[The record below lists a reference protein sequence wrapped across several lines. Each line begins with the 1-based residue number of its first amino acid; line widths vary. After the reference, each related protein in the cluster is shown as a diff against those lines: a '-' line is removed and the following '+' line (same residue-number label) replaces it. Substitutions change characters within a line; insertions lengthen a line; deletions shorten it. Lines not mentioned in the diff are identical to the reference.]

1 MSHRRAVYLM
11 LLVTLLWS
19 TAGVVTRHLEAARG
33 FELTFWRSGFNAIA
47 LVIGLRWLRGP
58 AVWAQLRAAPR
69 LVWLSGL
76 CWAVMFTAFMVAL
89 SLTSVANVLVTMALG
104 PLLTALLSRLV
115 LKKQLPTRTW
125 WAIALASAGIAWM
138 FGHELGQGAEAGAS
152 ATGQGVLGMLVALGV
167 PLAAAVNWCVLQHV
181 GHAGQGAAS
190 PKNVEQGATTEPE
203 HSADAADAADD
214 MPLAVLLGALIS
226 MLAMLPLAWPM
237 QASAHDL
244 SLLAALGIFQLAIP
258 CLLVVRLSRVLS
270 GPELALLGQLEL
282 VLGVLWAWVWAG
294 EDPST
299 ATLLGGA
306 MVLAA
311 LLVNEL
317 LASATLLGARAAPNN
332 PSNQPP
338 NIPGERHDD
347 ARATTRS

>member
-47 LVIGLRWLRGP
+47 LMIGLRWLRGP
-58 AVWAQLRAAPR
+58 ALWAQLRAAPR

-89 SLTSVANVLVTMALG
+89 SLTSVSNVLVTMSLG

-115 LKKQLPTRTW
+115 LKRQLPARTW
-125 WAIALASAGIAWM
+125 WAIAVAGAGIAWM
-138 FGHELGQGAEAGAS
+138 FGHELGQGADSAVKAGGQG
-152 ATGQGVLGMLVALGV
+152 GQGVLGMLVALGV
-167 PLAAAVNWCVLQHV
+167 PLAAAVNWSVLQHV
-181 GHAGQGAAS
+181 GHGKAKPEAADEGA
-190 PKNVEQGATTEPE
+190 NEG
-203 HSADAADAADD
+203 ADAAGD

-226 MLAMLPLAWPM
+226 MLAMLPLAWPT
-237 QASAHDL
+237 QASPHDL
-244 SLLAALGIFQLAIP
+244 SLLAGLGIFQLAIP

-282 VLGVLWAWVWAG
+282 VLGVLWAWMWAG
-294 EDPST
+294 EDPT
-299 ATLLGGA
+299 AATLLGGA
-306 MVLAA
+306 MVLLA
-311 LLVNEL
+311 LLANEL
-317 LASATLLGARAAPNN
+317 LAWRKTLAANAGLQLANETKPLH
-332 PSNQPP
+332 SRR
-338 NIPGERHDD
+338 E
-347 ARATTRS
+347 A

>member
-1 MSHRRAVYLM
+1 MTHRRAVYLM

-47 LVIGLRWLRGP
+47 LVIGLRWLCGP
-58 AVWAQLRAAPR
+58 ALWAQLRAAPR

-115 LKKQLPTRTW
+115 LKKRLPTRTW

-138 FGHELGQGAEAGAS
+138 FGHELGQGAEVGAS
-152 ATGQGVLGMLVALGV
+152 ATGQGVLGMLVAMGV
-167 PLAAAVNWCVLQHV
+167 PFAAAINWCVLQHV
-181 GHAGQGAAS
+181 GHGSKAS
-190 PKNVEQGATTEPE
+190 
-203 HSADAADAADD
+203 DALED

-226 MLAMLPLAWPM
+226 TLAMLPLAWPM
-237 QASAHDL
+237 QASPHDL
-244 SLLAALGIFQLAIP
+244 TLLAGLGIFQLAIP
-258 CLLVVRLSRVLS
+258 CLLVVKLSRVLT

-282 VLGVLWAWVWAG
+282 VLGVLWAWLWAG
-294 EDPST
+294 ESPT
-299 ATLLGGA
+299 AATLLGGA
-306 MVLAA
+306 MVLLA
-311 LLVNEL
+311 LLANEL
-317 LASATLLGARAAPNN
+317 LAGRQALDANASLQQANESN
-332 PSNQPP
+332 PTHFRR
-338 NIPGERHDD
+338 E
-347 ARATTRS
+347 A

>member
-1 MSHRRAVYLM
+1 MSHRRAVLLM

-33 FELTFWRSGFNAIA
+33 FELTFWRSGFNALA
-47 LVIGLRWLRGP
+47 LIVGLRWLRGP
-58 AVWAQLRAAPR
+58 QLWAQLLAAPR

-115 LKKQLPTRTW
+115 LKQRMAARTW

-138 FGHELGQGAEAGAS
+138 FGHEFGQGRADTA
-152 ATGQGVLGMLVALGV
+152 GQGVLGMLVALGV

-181 GHAGQGAAS
+181 GHGDKASDAVDPGA
-190 PKNVEQGATTEPE
+190 
-203 HSADAADAADD
+203 D
-214 MPLAVLLGALIS
+214 MPLAVLFGALIS
-226 MLAMLPLAWPM
+226 ALAMLPLAWPM
-237 QASAHDL
+237 QASLHDL
-244 SLLAALGIFQLAIP
+244 SLLAGLGVFQLAIP
-258 CLLVVRLSRVLS
+258 CLLAVRLSRVLI

-294 EDPST
+294 EAPSS
-299 ATLLGGA
+299 AALAGGA
-306 MVLAA
+306 MVLLA
-311 LLVNEL
+311 LAGNEA
-317 LASATLLGARAAPNN
+317 LAWRKRPAIGTGIGQRNST
-332 PSNQPP
+332 QPKQYP
-338 NIPGERHDD
+338 RRE
-347 ARATTRS
+347 A

>member
-33 FELTFWRSGFNAIA
+33 FELTFWRSGFNALA
-47 LVIGLRWLRGP
+47 LIIGLRWLRGS
-58 AVWAQLRAAPR
+58 ALWRQLRDAPR

-115 LKKQLPTRTW
+115 LKQQMPARTW

-138 FGHELGQGAEAGAS
+138 FGHEFGQSVATT
-152 ATGQGVLGMLVALGV
+152 TGQGVLGMLVALGV

-181 GHAGQGAAS
+181 GHAGNSDKAA
-190 PKNVEQGATTEPE
+190 E
-203 HSADAADAADD
+203 D

-226 MLAMLPLAWPM
+226 TLAMLPLAWPL
-237 QASAHDL
+237 QASWHDI
-244 SLLAALGIFQLAIP
+244 SLLAGLGVFQLAIP
-258 CLLVVRLSRVLS
+258 CLLAVRLSRVLS

-294 EDPST
+294 EDPSS
-299 ATLLGGA
+299 AALAGGA
-306 MVLAA
+306 MVLLA
-311 LLVNEL
+311 LAGNEI
-317 LASATLLGARAAPNN
+317 LAWRKPSSLG
-332 PSNQPP
+332 
-338 NIPGERHDD
+338 HK
-347 ARATTRS
+347 TTPEPIQHPRREA